1 MMKEKTQVAY
11 IYCSKEG
18 TPLKLAGK
26 VDDGNPATLYK
37 LVNSCFYSEGIEGGD
52 IMNSFDLANQLVIE
66 KEANSL
72 GLNFKLE
79 FKYE

>member
-1 MMKEKTQVAY
+1 MEEKIQVAY

-18 TPLKLAGK
+18 SPLKLAGK
-26 VDDGNPATLYK
+26 FDDGNPATLYK
-37 LVNSCFYSEGIEGGD
+37 LVNSCFRSEGVEGN
-52 IMNSFDLANQLVIE
+52 ILNSYNVDNKLVME
-66 KEANSL
+66 KEVISL

>member
-1 MMKEKTQVAY
+1 MKEKTQVAY

-18 TPLKLAGK
+18 TPLKLVGK
-26 VDDGNPATLYK
+26 FDDDNPATLYK
-37 LVNSCFYSEGIEGGD
+37 LVNSCFRSEGVEGRN
-52 IMNSFDLANQLVIE
+52 ILNSYNVANKLVTE
-66 KEANSL
+66 KEVNSL

>member
-1 MMKEKTQVAY
+1 MMEEKTQVAY

-18 TPLKLAGK
+18 SPLKLAGK
-26 VDDGNPATLYK
+26 FDDDNPATLYK
-37 LVNSCFYSEGIEGGD
+37 LVNSCFRSNGVEGNIL
-52 IMNSFDLANQLVIE
+52 NSYNVANKLVME
-66 KEANSL
+66 KEASSL

>member
-1 MMKEKTQVAY
+1 MKEKTQVAY

-18 TPLKLAGK
+18 APLYLAGK
-26 VDDGNPATLYK
+26 VDDGNPATLFK
-37 LVNSCFYSEGIEGGD
+37 LVNKCFRDEGIKENN
-52 IMNSFDLANQLVIE
+52 IRNSFDVGCKLVVD
-66 KEANSL
+66 KEVSSL

>member
-1 MMKEKTQVAY
+1 MKKKTQIAY

-18 TPLKLAGK
+18 TPLLFAGK
-26 VDDGNPATLYK
+26 VDDGNPATLFKLINKCFINEGIKESNIRNSYDVGCK
-37 LVNSCFYSEGIEGGD
+37 LVID
-52 IMNSFDLANQLVIE
+52 
-66 KEANSL
+66 KEVSSL

>member
-1 MMKEKTQVAY
+1 MEDKNQVVY

-37 LVNSCFYSEGIEGGD
+37 LVNSCFSSEGIKGGN
-52 IMNSFDLANQLVIE
+52 ILNSYDVANKLLIE
-66 KEANSL
+66 KEVSSL

>member
-1 MMKEKTQVAY
+1 MEEKIQVAY

-18 TPLKLAGK
+18 SPLKLAGK
-26 VDDGNPATLYK
+26 FDDGNPATLYK
-37 LVNSCFYSEGIEGGD
+37 LVNQCFKNEGVREYNIL
-52 IMNSFDLANQLVIE
+52 NSYNVANKLLFE
-66 KEANSL
+66 KDVSSL

>member
-1 MMKEKTQVAY
+1 MKEKNQVAY

-37 LVNSCFYSEGIEGGD
+37 LVNSCFRSEGVEGN
-52 IMNSFDLANQLVIE
+52 IRNSFDVANQLVID
-66 KEANSL
+66 KEVSSL

>member
-1 MMKEKTQVAY
+1 MKEKTQVAY

-18 TPLKLAGK
+18 TPFSLVGK
-26 VDDGNPATLYK
+26 VDDGNPATLFKLINKCFINEGIKESNIRNSYDVGCK
-37 LVNSCFYSEGIEGGD
+37 LVID
-52 IMNSFDLANQLVIE
+52 
-66 KEANSL
+66 KEVSSL

>member
-1 MMKEKTQVAY
+1 MIKEKTQVAY

-26 VDDGNPATLYK
+26 VDDGNPSTLYK
-37 LVNSCFYSEGIEGGD
+37 LVNSCFRSEGVEGN
-52 IMNSFDLANQLVIE
+52 ILNSYNVANELVIE
-66 KEANSL
+66 KEVSSL

>member
-1 MMKEKTQVAY
+1 MEEKIQVAY

-18 TPLKLAGK
+18 SPLKLAGK
-26 VDDGNPATLYK
+26 FDDGNPATLYK
-37 LVNSCFYSEGIEGGD
+37 LVNSCFRSEGVEGN
-52 IMNSFDLANQLVIE
+52 ILNSYNVANKLVME
-66 KEANSL
+66 KEVISL

>member
-1 MMKEKTQVAY
+1 MKEKTQIAY

-18 TPLKLAGK
+18 TPLLFAGK
-26 VDDGNPATLYK
+26 VDDGNPATLFKLINKCFINEGIKESNIRNSYDVGCK
-37 LVNSCFYSEGIEGGD
+37 LVID
-52 IMNSFDLANQLVIE
+52 
-66 KEANSL
+66 KEVSSL

>member
-37 LVNSCFYSEGIEGGD
+37 LVNSCFKNEGIKEYSLR
-52 IMNSFDLANQLVIE
+52 NSYDVANELVIE
-66 KEANSL
+66 KEVSSL

>member
-37 LVNSCFYSEGIEGGD
+37 LVNQCFKNEGVKEYNIL
-52 IMNSFDLANQLVIE
+52 NSYNVANKLLFE
-66 KEANSL
+66 KEVGSL

>member
-26 VDDGNPATLYK
+26 VDDGNPATL
-37 LVNSCFYSEGIEGGD
+37 
-52 IMNSFDLANQLVIE
+52 
-66 KEANSL
+66 
-72 GLNFKLE
+72 
-79 FKYE
+79 

>member
-1 MMKEKTQVAY
+1 MMEEKIQVAY

-18 TPLKLAGK
+18 SPFKLAGK

-37 LVNSCFYSEGIEGGD
+37 LVNSCFRSEGVEGN
-52 IMNSFDLANQLVIE
+52 ILNSYNVANKLVME
-66 KEANSL
+66 KEASSL

-79 FKYE
+79 NNSN

>member
-1 MMKEKTQVAY
+1 MKEKTQIAY

-37 LVNSCFYSEGIEGGD
+37 LVIVAFA
-52 IMNSFDLANQLVIE
+52 L
-66 KEANSL
+66 KE
-72 GLNFKLE
+72 
-79 FKYE
+79 